1 MVRMTSKLWR
11 EHVEG
16 LSRSN
21 SDGEQ
26 QGVWGVFW
34 EAADRRH
41 SVLDTFSLRFLLEIQ
56 MRMSLMLE
64 YESGF

>member
-26 QGVWGVFW
+26 RGGGILGGSGQ
-34 EAADRRH
+34 EAFCVGHVQSEVPTRNSNEDVTDGR
-41 SVLDTFSLRFLLEIQ
+41 I
-56 MRMSLMLE
+56 
-64 YESGF
+64 